1 MDKPLETHSIP
12 LSDPD
17 SLDTA
22 TVKELLDMGL
32 LKPEAVED
40 MGFDCEDLDWLETTT
55 VEDLRD
61 LGFDLDGSPI
71 LSDKELWDMGVDVD
85 GYPPDTPEPDPLD
98 TPEPHTDKKIISDM
112 IVETYN
118 LALQFYGNNETKARK
133 LLELAVYVPIFG
145 SFGYKKMWW
154 NLFQDPETKS
164 LYEAM
169 YEDHGCVNLAHVV
182 PPVSLEGIKKQ
193 LDKVIPILELAL
205 LEKKSGDWL
214 WMHIRLSS
222 IGD

>member
-1 MDKPLETHSIP
+1 MAKPLET
-12 LSDPD
+12 PD
-17 SLDTA
+17 T
-22 TVKELLDMGL
+22 TVKELLDMGW
-32 LKPEAVED
+32 LKPETVED
-40 MGFDCEDLDWLETTT
+40 LGFDCEDLDWLETTT
-55 VEDLRD
+55 VEQLWD
-61 LGFDLDGSPI
+61 LGFDEQGQPLGEDDEGQPI
-71 LSDKELWDMGVDVD
+71 HPFL
-85 GYPPDTPEPDPLD
+85 PEPDPLD

-112 IVETYN
+112 IVQTYD

-154 NLFQDPETKS
+154 NLFQDSETKL

-169 YEDHGCVNLAHVV
+169 YKDHGCVNLAHVV